1 MENPNFGGLG
11 CLIEFVPVDSRVY
24 LLDSEEHVPPH
35 AVGGEVAAAPT
46 VFLGWLVSV
55 DPRLSLF
62 CYLNADLW
70 LVSVSV
76 WPLTL
81 LRCRL
86 LTEFVGMRTVCFNQT
101 TTEENHQA
109 DHDHLVVLLPD

>member
-1 MENPNFGGLG
+1 MARLAHETFSGDVLCKQLELEPP
-11 CLIEFVPVDSRVY
+11 PV
-24 LLDSEEHVPPH
+24 
-35 AVGGEVAAAPT
+35 VGGEVAAAPT

-86 LTEFVGMRTVCFNQT
+86 LTEFAAMRTVCANLMEYVVQKHCFGAVAQNGGAGAGLGLQT
-101 TTEENHQA
+101 VT
-109 DHDHLVVLLPD
+109 